1 MVKPSESKL
10 LGMKWNKRSDTLA
23 VTFPN
28 GREPK
33 TKRGVLSKLARVY
46 YPLGLASSLTLVGKQ
61 IYRDACHSKIPWDA
75 DLNGKLLQRW
85 EKWERSLPP
94 EIVVPRSIVSH
105 QEEVTIELH
114 TFGNASIEGVGAA
127 VYAVVKQPSGTTQQL
142 VTAKS
147 RLAKR
152 SLTLPRLELVAAHMA
167 ANLAV
172 NVSNALPKDQSPTI
186 YAWVDSLV
194 VLHWICSQ
202 GTYKQFVANRVA
214 KIHAH
219 PEIQWRYVPT
229 SVNPADIASRGGL
242 ISSSELWWTGP
253 EWLQHPQKWPN
264 NPVVRTSLETEAEAK
279 VIREVLCVSQT
290 EPASDEF
297 DDLLERSSFRRTL
310 RICAWINRFIHNSRR
325 PGKRVGPIATEEV
338 KAAREWWI
346 KRVQFRDTL
355 QSHYPDTCGRLG
367 LEASEHGIL
376 VCKGR
381 IQGSYPIYLPHN
393 APFTKKLVQRVHC
406 ETLHGG
412 VG

>member
-1 MVKPSESKL
+1 
-10 LGMKWNKRSDTLA
+10 MKWDKRSDTLA

-28 GREPK
+28 EREPK

-46 YPLGLASSLTLVGKQ
+46 DPLGLASPLTLVGKQ
-61 IYRDACHSKIPWDA
+61 IYRDACDSKIPWDA

-85 EKWERSLPP
+85 EKWERTLPP

-105 QEEVTIELH
+105 QEEVTAIELH
-114 TFGNASIEGVGAA
+114 TFGDASIEGFGAA
-127 VYAVVKQPSGTTQQL
+127 VYAVVKQPSGITQQL

-152 SLTLPRLELVAAHMA
+152 SLSLPRLELVAAHMA

-194 VLHWICSQ
+194 VLHWICGQ

-229 SVNPADIASRGGL
+229 SVNPADTASRGGL

-264 NPVVRTSLETEAEAK
+264 NPVVRTSPEAEAEAK

-290 EPASDEF
+290 EPASDES

-325 PGKRVGPIATEEV
+325 PEKRVGPIATEEV
-338 KAAREWWI
+338 KAAKE
-346 KRVQFRDTL
+346 
-355 QSHYPDTCGRLG
+355 
-367 LEASEHGIL
+367 
-376 VCKGR
+376 
-381 IQGSYPIYLPHN
+381 
-393 APFTKKLVQRVHC
+393 
-406 ETLHGG
+406 
-412 VG
+412 